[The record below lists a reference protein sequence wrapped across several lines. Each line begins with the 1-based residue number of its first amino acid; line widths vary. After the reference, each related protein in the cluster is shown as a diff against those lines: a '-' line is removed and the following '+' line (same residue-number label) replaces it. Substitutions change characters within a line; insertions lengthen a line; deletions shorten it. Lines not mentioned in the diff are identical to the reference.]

1 MYFLIDCDNFFV
13 SCEKVFQ
20 PRLKNRPVV
29 VLSNNDGCVV
39 SRSYEAKALGIPM
52 CAPWFKIEQM
62 FKAAGG
68 IALSSNYELY
78 ADMSKRVM
86 QLLEN
91 YFGKIE
97 IYSIDEAFA
106 QNEDKQDLLHTALTI
121 RNQILTQTGISV
133 SVGVAPSKTLCKVA
147 SEQAKK
153 LTLAKV
159 SLLTEQLA
167 ITQALQKLDVGDVW
181 GIGRKLVKKLNF
193 MGIFTA
199 AELANAPQAQIRQ
212 SFGITTAKTQ
222 QELNGISCLKAEDN
236 PAQKSIIC
244 SRTFEAE
251 IKDFAKLVQ
260 VISEFV
266 DNACLRLREQ
276 NSLAGGIIVFI
287 ATNRF
292 HEQTYNNSKLI
303 SLSAPSCHTAKFIKA
318 MIEGLKSIYNPHFS
332 YKRAGVM
339 LTDISDINT
348 PQTDFLVSEK
358 TQNKDTSLMQT
369 IDNLNRKL
377 GRKTL
382 YFGTQAQG
390 IRHYIKREFKSRSYT
405 TSWEELPL
413 VN

>member
-68 IALSSNYELY
+68 VALSSNYELY

-106 QNEDKQDLLHTALTI
+106 QTGDNQDLLHTALTI

-153 LTLAKV
+153 LSFAKV
-159 SLLTEQLA
+159 CLLTEQST
-167 ITQALQKLDVGDVW
+167 ISQALQTLDVGDVW

-199 AELANAPQAQIRQ
+199 AELAAAPQAQIRQ

-251 IKDFAKLVQ
+251 IKDFAKLAQ

-303 SLSAPSCHTAKFIKA
+303 SLSEASCHTAKFIKA
-318 MIEGLKSIYNPHFS
+318 MIEGLKCIYNPHFS

-339 LTDISDINT
+339 LTDISDVNT
-348 PQTDFLVSEK
+348 PQTDFWVSK
-358 TQNKDTSLMQT
+358 QSQNKDTSLMQT
-369 IDNLNRKL
+369 IDDLNRKL

-390 IRHYIKREFKSRSYT
+390 IKHYIKREFKSRSYT
-405 TSWEELPL
+405 TSWTELPL
-413 VN
+413 VK

>member
-167 ITQALQKLDVGDVW
+167 ITHALQKLDVGDVW

>member
-106 QNEDKQDLLHTALTI
+106 QTEDKQDILHTALTI

-222 QELNGISCLKAEDN
+222 QELNGIPCLKAEDN

-276 NSLAGGIIVFI
+276 NSFAGGIIVFI

>member
-106 QNEDKQDLLHTALTI
+106 QTEDKQDILHTALTI

>member
-20 PRLKNRPVV
+20 PCLKNRPVV

-86 QLLEN
+86 QLIEN

-106 QNEDKQDLLHTALTI
+106 QTGDNQDLLHAALTI

-153 LTLAKV
+153 LSFAKV
-159 SLLTEQLA
+159 CLLTEQPA
-167 ITQALQKLDVGDVW
+167 ISQALQTLDVGDVW

-199 AELANAPQAQIRQ
+199 AELATAPQAQIRQ
-212 SFGITTAKTQ
+212 SFG
-222 QELNGISCLKAEDN
+222 
-236 PAQKSIIC
+236 SIIC
-244 SRTFEAE
+244 SRTFETE

-292 HEQTYNNSKLI
+292 HEQTYNNFKLI
-303 SLSAPSCHTAKFIKA
+303 SLSEASCHTAKFIKA

-339 LTDISDINT
+339 LTDISDVNT
-348 PQTDFLVSEK
+348 PQTDFLISK
-358 TQNKDTSLMQT
+358 QSQNKDTSLMQT
-369 IDNLNRKL
+369 IDDLNRKL

-390 IRHYIKREFKSRSYT
+390 IKHYIKREFKSRSYT
-405 TSWEELPL
+405 TSWNELPL
-413 VN
+413 VK

>member
-106 QNEDKQDLLHTALTI
+106 QTEDKQDILHTALTI

-153 LTLAKV
+153 LSLAKV

-222 QELNGISCLKAEDN
+222 QELNGIPCLKAEDN

-276 NSLAGGIIVFI
+276 NSFAGGIIVFI

-382 YFGTQAQG
+382 YFGTHAQG

>member
-1 MYFLIDCDNFFV
+1 MCFF
-13 SCEKVFQ
+13 
-20 PRLKNRPVV
+20 
-29 VLSNNDGCVV
+29 
-39 SRSYEAKALGIPM
+39 
-52 CAPWFKIEQM
+52 
-62 FKAAGG
+62 AA
-68 IALSSNYELY
+68 
-78 ADMSKRVM
+78 
-86 QLLEN
+86 
-91 YFGKIE
+91 F
-97 IYSIDEAFA
+97 
-106 QNEDKQDLLHTALTI
+106 
-121 RNQILTQTGISV
+121 ISV

-405 TSWEELPL
+405 TSWDELPT

>member
-62 FKAAGG
+62 FKATGG

-106 QNEDKQDLLHTALTI
+106 QTEDKQDLLHTALTI

-405 TSWEELPL
+405 TSWDELPT

>member
-106 QNEDKQDLLHTALTI
+106 QTEDKQDILHTALTI

-276 NSLAGGIIVFI
+276 NSFAGGIIVFI

-405 TSWEELPL
+405 TSWDELPT